1 MAPLTEHSAY
11 TSHGFG
17 GTPPPALPFMFLR
30 YLFEKRVCFC
40 FVDKSPEEKTSTKMF
55 RQLHHRVSDY
65 DVQPILASL
74 HHFHLNA
81 QPRKIAFLLVPR
93 GGDC

>member
-1 MAPLTEHSAY
+1 
-11 TSHGFG
+11 
-17 GTPPPALPFMFLR
+17 
-30 YLFEKRVCFC
+30 
-40 FVDKSPEEKTSTKMF
+40 MF

-81 QPRKIAFLLVPR
+81 QTRKVLVPR
-93 GGDC
+93 GGRLLSC